1 MTTAY
6 GLAAVTATLRALLND
21 GIVEHNLNGIL
32 SSLVGVSALPP
43 DRVIPA
49 SGLESTQLNLFLGE
63 WLSHCIAC
71 GHELT
76 PVL

>member
-49 SGLESTQLNLFLGE
+49 SGL
-63 WLSHCIAC
+63 
-71 GHELT
+71 
-76 PVL
+76 